1 MQKLSLRSRGKYET
15 KPSGKSL
22 WTRMNNK
29 VRDFL
34 ASMCF
39 SGPSFL
45 GMLAFY
51 IIPFLIVIYYSF
63 TVGLTDHSFAGLK
76 NYINVWQNG
85 AFKIAVKN
93 TFTFTGLSVPLAV
106 VLSLGLALLLEA
118 RIPLKSEFRTFFLSP
133 MMVPIASIILIW
145 QVLFHYNGVI
155 NEFLQV
161 FGADKIDW
169 LKSDYC
175 MVVIVVLFLWKNLG
189 YNMILFMAALS
200 NIPRE
205 LLEVAEVEGASAAYQ
220 FFHIK
225 LRYLSPTVL
234 FVTILSIINSF
245 KVFREIYLLTGN
257 YPYDGLYMMQHFM
270 NNMFNSA
277 DYQRLSAA
285 ACCWRSSSS
294 SSSPFC
300 SSWRTSSE
308 RTWKD
313 EEKNA
318 IFPRTVCFLLCAVF
332 ALLFLLPT
340 VLTITNSFMT
350 QSEITA
356 SYGQVFENANDGK
369 SYISKTIELKFI
381 PDKVSFTQ
389 YFTVLLKSPDYLLKF
404 WNSVILTAPIVF
416 AQLMVASIAAYGF
429 TRWRGKV
436 RDSLFFFYVILM
448 LMPYQVTLVPNYLV
462 SDWLKILNT
471 RWAIF
476 LPGAFAP
483 FSVFLLTKF
492 MRRIPMAVIES
503 AKIDGANEWHI
514 FWNICLPQCR
524 SALYSIAI
532 LVFIDNWNM
541 VEQPLILLNDV
552 EKQPL
557 SMFLS
562 SINAGEIGIA
572 FAAAV
577 IYMIPGL
584 LLFLHGE
591 AYLVEGIA
599 HSGSVKG

>member
-1 MQKLSLRSRGKYET
+1 MSIFQRKGDTKNVQKLSLRSRGKYET
-15 KPSGKSL
+15 RPSGKGL
-22 WTRMNNK
+22 WARMNNK

-51 IIPFLIVIYYSF
+51 IIPFLIVVYYSF

-106 VLSLGLALLLEA
+106 VLSLGLALMLEA

-145 QVLFHYNGVI
+145 QVLFHYNGVV
-155 NEFLQV
+155 NEFLAV

-285 ACCWRSSSS
+285 AVLL
-294 SSSPFC
+294 
-300 SSWRTSSE
+300 
-308 RTWKD
+308 
-313 EEKNA
+313 A
-318 IFPRTVCFLLCAVF
+318 IVIVILI
-332 ALLFLLPT
+332 ALLFF
-340 VLTITNSFMT
+340 V
-350 QSEITA
+350 
-356 SYGQVFENANDGK
+356 ENIFGK
-369 SYISKTIELKFI
+369 
-381 PDKVSFTQ
+381 
-389 YFTVLLKSPDYLLKF
+389 
-404 WNSVILTAPIVF
+404 
-416 AQLMVASIAAYGF
+416 
-429 TRWRGKV
+429 
-436 RDSLFFFYVILM
+436 
-448 LMPYQVTLVPNYLV
+448 
-462 SDWLKILNT
+462 
-471 RWAIF
+471 
-476 LPGAFAP
+476 
-483 FSVFLLTKF
+483 
-492 MRRIPMAVIES
+492 
-503 AKIDGANEWHI
+503 
-514 FWNICLPQCR
+514 
-524 SALYSIAI
+524 
-532 LVFIDNWNM
+532 
-541 VEQPLILLNDV
+541 DV
-552 EKQPL
+552 E
-557 SMFLS
+557 
-562 SINAGEIGIA
+562 G
-572 FAAAV
+572 
-577 IYMIPGL
+577 
-584 LLFLHGE
+584 
-591 AYLVEGIA
+591 
-599 HSGSVKG
+599 